1 LKRIIDAIKATTIP
15 STATELKQF
24 IEQFNLDEY
33 DYAPHLS
40 EPETKGDY
48 GRNIFT
54 LDPFECVL
62 INWPANTESGIH
74 HHDGLFGYVLVLE
87 GEIENICYRKVDG
100 ILEEC
105 EIQRYGRGALIY
117 EPDGVIH
124 KIKNARSDTR
134 AVSIHFY
141 YPPLRTLGG
150 LRIFDI
156 ERRAIGV
163 LSDEAK
169 TASWSDEDGH
179 FTSLEH
185 DAFEFKSFDELNAG
199 KSHIISNVLPKPA
212 TDRIN
217 QMNAIYFSEQAAQYD
232 FYDFNLPKRKS
243 YVDTID
249 ELIANELTNR
259 QVKSVIDIACG
270 TGRRAVNIRSISG
283 LDYEISGIDISEK
296 MCEEARKKGID
307 AHHEAWL
314 SSDEHSDETFSCAT
328 FLYAFGHIPS
338 RELRLLNLKKI
349 GDHLESGGL
358 LCFDVFNQNDQ
369 NEWGPLAVK
378 AYENQNLADH
388 GYEPGDVFYRKNGF
402 KSAAFVHY
410 FTKNEVERL
419 LDQAG
424 FDIEKIHAVGYSK
437 NAGEIQKDE
446 SQGNLLFIARKR

>member
-1 LKRIIDAIKATTIP
+1 
-15 STATELKQF
+15 
-24 IEQFNLDEY
+24 
-33 DYAPHLS
+33 
-40 EPETKGDY
+40 
-48 GRNIFT
+48 
-54 LDPFECVL
+54 
-62 INWPANTESGIH
+62 
-74 HHDGLFGYVLVLE
+74 
-87 GEIENICYRKVDG
+87 
-100 ILEEC
+100 
-105 EIQRYGRGALIY
+105 
-117 EPDGVIH
+117 
-124 KIKNARSDTR
+124 
-134 AVSIHFY
+134 
-141 YPPLRTLGG
+141 
-150 LRIFDI
+150 
-156 ERRAIGV
+156 
-163 LSDEAK
+163 
-169 TASWSDEDGH
+169 
-179 FTSLEH
+179 
-185 DAFEFKSFDELNAG
+185 
-199 KSHIISNVLPKPA
+199 
-212 TDRIN
+212 
-217 QMNAIYFSEQAAQYD
+217 MNAIYFSEQAAQYD

-296 MCEEARKKGID
+296 MCEEAGKKGID

-410 FTKNEVERL
+410 FTKTEVEQL

-424 FDIEKIHAVGYSK
+424 FNIEKIHTVGYSK
-437 NAGEIQKDE
+437 NAGEIQNDE